1 MFTSEV
7 GMYLKKIGNHL
18 ERGKNRRLKTL
29 GLTGTQME
37 MMEYLYYQN
46 QEKCGISD
54 IAAYFDVKHTSVIHV
69 IKLLEKKELV
79 VREDR
84 KQGCRSRQICLTAE
98 GERIMKEM
106 ALGKLRI
113 DRILMKGM
121 TEEEKQILQR
131 LLRQAYENLKDEECR
146 NAESFTG

>member
-46 QEKCGISD
+46 QEKL
-54 IAAYFDVKHTSVIHV
+54 KQ
-69 IKLLEKKELV
+69 KLTMKLIMLQKKKKEEL
-79 VREDR
+79 RL
-84 KQGCRSRQICLTAE
+84 IP
-98 GERIMKEM
+98 IM
-106 ALGKLRI
+106 
-113 DRILMKGM
+113 
-121 TEEEKQILQR
+121 
-131 LLRQAYENLKDEECR
+131 
-146 NAESFTG
+146 